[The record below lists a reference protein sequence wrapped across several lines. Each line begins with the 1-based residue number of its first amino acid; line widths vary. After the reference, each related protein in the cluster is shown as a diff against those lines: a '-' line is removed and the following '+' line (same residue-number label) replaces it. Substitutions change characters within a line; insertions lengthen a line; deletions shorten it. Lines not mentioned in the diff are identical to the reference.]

1 MTDSVKVYRYQNDSS
16 DKIWAIDTAPNVDG
30 THTAWWGRYGSK
42 LQSKCLP
49 ADPYFWERISS
60 KENKG
65 YVAIPDVTVD
75 PDSCE
80 LTSLSETVSSNDM
93 PSTLWYR
100 ISKQVSIDQVREF
113 LDTTVTNLA
122 QEDSDA
128 ANKLVELDVFKSL
141 YKGNLNGGAEYQEG
155 PMGILLLFALRRRFD
170 CYSTYRDAIQ
180 LADDNINV
188 IPESFDDIGSYIE
201 ESMIA
206 SVSVAALEWQA
217 TSSDKLDAVKQL
229 AIAMGCIEA
238 PINLAVIQ
246 TDTKAAFF

>member
-1 MTDSVKVYRYQNDSS
+1 MTDSVKVYRYQDDSS
-16 DKIWAIDTAPNVDG
+16 DKIWAIDSTPNADG
-30 THTAWWGRYGSK
+30 THTVWWGKYGSK

-49 ADPYFWERISS
+49 ADPYHWKRIDS
-60 KENKG
+60 KVNKG
-65 YVAIPDVTVD
+65 YVAMPDVTVD

-80 LTSLSETVSSNDM
+80 LTSLSETASSNEM

-122 QEDSDA
+122 QEDPDA
-128 ANKLVELDVFKSL
+128 ANKLVELDVYKSL
-141 YKGNLNGGAEYQEG
+141 YMGNLSDGAEYQEG
-155 PMGILLLFALRRRFD
+155 PMGILLLFALRRHFL
-170 CYSTYRDAIQ
+170 SEGDAAVQ
-180 LADDNINV
+180 LADDSINEF
-188 IPESFDDIGSYIE
+188 PESFDDIGSYIE

-206 SVSVAALEWQA
+206 SVNVAALEWQI

-246 TDTKAAFF
+246 AETKAAFF